1 MKKKYEKPV
10 IEKVKLV
17 PSEAVLAACKTEGAT
32 GPQLDNCIVNAF
44 PCSDLGS

>member
-17 PSEAVLAACKTEGAT
+17 PSEAVLAACKTESSS
-32 GPQLDNCIVNAF
+32 GPEMDYCTMNEF
-44 PCSDLGS
+44 PCSGIGS